1 MIQEYYLHLLCGTN
15 GEHDQSTGAGRLAI
29 AALMSGFGLTA
40 STKKDLQSR
49 VGWSVTPGCFL
60 GQKEIQEDGY
70 WVRNYPETQFA
81 VKLMKFRK
89 VNRTM
94 NYQLDWSVLDDANT
108 DWSATS
114 SIWINLAKIY
124 WLGYFLFGRNVIPDF
139 VMEKLVSRWTPEVSN
154 NQTQRQILKSHFV
167 MQFLKN
173 IGINFRRLAVPHIF
187 DDGRDGLTRT
197 QIFFSLAIAM
207 NWSENAAGF
216 FAAGAMI
223 PELVP
228 VGRSFDHFS
237 DHVREYSDS
246 RPGRFNGN
254 YMPLTQQYYYTFGMG
269 RPPIPTTPGRMPTY
283 GRDILPLLFCDN
295 SRTPEQERSANYS
308 QVRGERINTEY
319 LSHNLQTWMIGAILW
334 EYHLFLTGRELFP
347 LTLLSQARV
356 EKAWELEYILGSIVH
371 LTPTNQKNCTVGQ
384 IIRFNLE
391 RQLQV

>member
-29 AALMSGFGLTA
+29 AALMSGFGLSA

-60 GQKEIQEDGY
+60 GQKEIPEDSY
-70 WVRNYPETQFA
+70 YTRNYPETQFA
-81 VKLMKFRK
+81 IKLTKFRK

-94 NYQLDWSVLDDANT
+94 NYQLDWTVLDDQDTNWT
-108 DWSATS
+108 ATS
-114 SIWINLAKIY
+114 PMWINLAKVY
-124 WLGYFLFGRNVIPDF
+124 WLGYFLFGRNVLPDF
-139 VMEKLVSRWTPEVSN
+139 VIEKICTRWTPEVSTN
-154 NQTQRQILKSHFV
+154 ANQRQILKSHFV

-173 IGINFRRLAVPHIF
+173 VGVDLGRVRAPHIF
-187 DDGRDGLTRT
+187 EDSTEDLSRT

-207 NWSENAAGF
+207 NWTENASGF

-223 PELVP
+223 PEVMP
-228 VGRSFDHFS
+228 QRASFDNFA
-237 DHVREYSDS
+237 DHIREYADS
-246 RPGRFNGN
+246 RPGRFSGN
-254 YMPLTQQYYYTFGMG
+254 YMPLTQMYYYNFGMG
-269 RPPIPTTPGRMPTY
+269 RPQIPPTPGRMPTY
-283 GRDILPLLFCDN
+283 GKDIIPLLFCDN

-308 QVRGERINTEY
+308 QVRGDRFNVEY
-319 LSHNLQTWMIGAILW
+319 LSYNLQTWMVGALLW

-347 LTLLSQARV
+347 LAALTAVRT
-356 EKAWELEYILGSIVH
+356 EKSWQQDYILGSIVN
-371 LTPTNQKNCTVGQ
+371 LTPTNQKNCSVGQ